1 MPLYRR
7 VRTFSCVAMVT
18 GYIRPT
24 LEVVRQI
31 RRERDKMAV
40 AECCV
45 PGLSCLI
52 TATDR
57 MQYHEL

>member
-1 MPLYRR
+1 
-7 VRTFSCVAMVT
+7 MVT

-31 RRERDKMAV
+31 RERDKMAV